1 MTALPLC
8 THPPVNQKTAPE
20 SGAGFVKNEETLFLR
35 KQEICGKLQIS
46 VFLKKVLYNFS
57 VLKYNADNRDRNRGA
72 NGAGSRQKLKV
83 NSRVPRAEREELIMK
98 KIIAVL
104 LIAMLLLAGC
114 GKKTDATSDLTY
126 VQEKGTLIIG
136 ITDYAPMDYKDDS
149 GEWTGFDAEFG
160 RLIGEKLGVKVEFFE
175 LADWDSKFLELD
187 AKNIDCIWNGMT
199 ITDEVLKNTAC
210 SNPYVKNA
218 QVVVMDKTKAGD
230 YPDADSIKGLKFAVE
245 KSSAGAL
252 ALDDLGITGY
262 VETSDQAGALM
273 EVKAG
278 TADACV
284 IDITM
289 ADAMTGA
296 GTSYENLGGVLELT
310 SEEYG
315 VGFRKDSD
323 LATKFNE
330 LMAEMMKDGTL
341 DALAAKYELTLVK

>member
-1 MTALPLC
+1 MYASTREPKNR
-8 THPPVNQKTAPE
+8 TGKST
-20 SGAGFVKNEETLFLR
+20 GFVKNEETLFLK

-57 VLKYNADNRDRNRGA
+57 VVKYNAGIGDGNRGA
-72 NGAGSRQKLKV
+72 TGDDPPKKERTFPRTAG
-83 NSRVPRAEREELIMK
+83 EREELIMK
-98 KIIAVL
+98 KVIAVL

-114 GKKTDATSDLTY
+114 GKKTDAASDLAY
-126 VQEKGTLIIG
+126 VQEKGTLVVG
-136 ITDYAPMDYKDDS
+136 ITDYAPMDYRDDS
-149 GEWTGFDAEFG
+149 GAWTGFDAEFAL
-160 RLIGEKLGVKVEFFE
+160 LIGEKLGVKVEFFE

-218 QVVVMDKTKAGD
+218 QVVVMEKTKAGD

>member
-1 MTALPLC
+1 
-8 THPPVNQKTAPE
+8 
-20 SGAGFVKNEETLFLR
+20 
-35 KQEICGKLQIS
+35 
-46 VFLKKVLYNFS
+46 
-57 VLKYNADNRDRNRGA
+57 
-72 NGAGSRQKLKV
+72 
-83 NSRVPRAEREELIMK
+83 MK

-114 GKKTDATSDLTY
+114 GKKTDVTSDLTY
-126 VQEKGTLIIG
+126 VQEKGTLVVG

-149 GEWTGFDAEFG
+149 GEWTGFDAEFAL
-160 RLIGEKLGVKVEFFE
+160 LIGEKLGVKVEFFE

-218 QVVVMDKTKAGD
+218 QVVVMDTSKASD

-245 KSSAGAL
+245 KSSAGAQ

-289 ADAMTGA
+289 ANAMTGA

-323 LATKFNE
+323 LAPKFNE